1 MLGIAQSFS
10 SINRRKEARNS
21 ITRPAPETRK
31 YRAIKTAKETE
42 RPRNR
47 KEIREMI
54 RGKTRVGK
62 ASNNSNNNNNNSSSS
77 KGNDRGKITARHW

>member
-1 MLGIAQSFS
+1 
-10 SINRRKEARNS
+10 
-21 ITRPAPETRK
+21 
-31 YRAIKTAKETE
+31 
-42 RPRNR
+42 
-47 KEIREMI
+47 MI